1 MQIFAD
7 RIEFCWI
14 HLRGIAALENS
25 LWAFDGKGI
34 RVWLNAL
41 AIEAATPAAAA
52 ATPTLEQSENQFHE
66 NVKESV
72 NIPLEFYP
80 LCTFSFIIIVVSALL
95 MLTLLK
101 RF

>member
-1 MQIFAD
+1 MQILAD

-41 AIEAATPAAAA
+41 AIEGATPAAAVPA
-52 ATPTLEQSENQFHE
+52 SLVPVADYDDHDMID
-66 NVKESV
+66 ESF
-72 NIPLEFYP
+72 LRYHRYYAYDEFV
-80 LCTFSFIIIVVSALL
+80 T
-95 MLTLLK
+95 
-101 RF
+101 